1 MLMMLAM
8 AGVRD
13 RTPAADAHDVCY
25 GRVVGHNHGQLMLMM
40 LAMRGY
46 GTGTE
51 PWAANVHAAS
61 FGGQWTEPWAADA
74 HDAGRGRGTERN
86 HGQHGRLMLM
96 MLAVAG
102 VWDRTMCS

>member
-46 GTGTE
+46 GQ
-51 PWAANVHAAS
+51 
-61 FGGQWTEPWAADA
+61 GQ
-74 HDAGRGRGTERN
+74 N
-86 HGQHGRLMLM
+86 HGQLMFMLLVLAGNGQNHGQLMLM
-96 MLAVAG
+96 MLATAG
-102 VWDRTMCS
+102 VRSRTMGNMDG